1 MGSSNGACCP
11 RPAAEHATT
20 RANRQPNCATSMQ
33 SPSLQPQPAAC
44 LQYQLSEREPG
55 SLGEPHSAM
64 FSCANAPVNMPMG
77 CGAGGN
83 RWEKVCLQV
92 V

>member
-1 MGSSNGACCP
+1 MGLVAGGTLLQCN
-11 RPAAEHATT
+11 
-20 RANRQPNCATSMQ
+20 NRKLPVSTFFYCTGCNSAHLHL
-33 SPSLQPQPAAC
+33 LQKQLRKQQPAH

-77 CGAGGN
+77 CGEG
-83 RWEKVCLQV
+83 
-92 V
+92 